1 MKVRLKTSTPRA
13 RVESPLGLVPCDWP
27 IMRLADVALKIKA
40 GATPTGGGQAYQA
53 TRTRYAL
60 IRSQNVYDRR
70 FTHEGLAFISDE
82 QASELAGSEVQARD
96 LLLNITGDGTT
107 FARAAMAPADA
118 LPACV
123 NQHVMIIRPDS
134 ERCDPGYLLAY
145 LTHPLIK
152 AYIESFNAGG
162 SRRAITKGHISS
174 FEIPLPPITEQ
185 RAIAR
190 VLGDLDD
197 KIELNRRMNAT
208 MEAMAQALFRSWF
221 VDFDPVRAKAEGRAP
236 EGMDAATAAFFPD
249 TLIESE
255 FGEIPEGWRLAP
267 LPEAIEVNPFR
278 PLSKGAIA
286 PYLDMANMP
295 TASARANEVIDRE
308 FGSGM
313 RFVDGDTL
321 VARITP
327 CLENG
332 KTCYVDFLGDGVVGW
347 GSTEYIVLR
356 PREPLPLAYAYFL
369 ARTDFFRDF
378 AKANMT
384 GTSGRQ
390 RVPADCFGKF
400 PVVVPTPDVA
410 RCFGER
416 VTSILQ
422 TMKAHDEEARSLAA
436 LRDELL
442 PRLLSGELRVPEL
455 EEVAT

>member
-1 MKVRLKTSTPRA
+1 MSDPDEIPDGWQFLSLEEAMDAIIDYRGKSPEKQTFGVPLITAKVIKGGRIIEPDEFIRETDYDDWMRRGLPLPGDVVLTTEAPLGEVAQLDNRKVALAQRVITLRGKHGVLDNTFLKFLLQSA
-13 RVESPLGLVPCDWP
+13 RV
-27 IMRLADVALKIKA
+27 
-40 GATPTGGGQAYQA
+40 Q
-53 TRTRYAL
+53 
-60 IRSQNVYDRR
+60 
-70 FTHEGLAFISDE
+70 
-82 QASELAGSEVQARD
+82 SELQARATGTTVVGIKQSELRKVS
-96 LLLNITGDGTT
+96 LLLPT
-107 FARAAMAPADA
+107 F
-118 LPACV
+118 
-123 NQHVMIIRPDS
+123 
-134 ERCDPGYLLAY
+134 
-145 LTHPLIK
+145 
-152 AYIESFNAGG
+152 
-162 SRRAITKGHISS
+162 
-174 FEIPLPPITEQ
+174 TEQ

-208 MEAMAQALFRSWF
+208 LEAMAQTLFRSWF

-236 EGMDAATAAFFPD
+236 EGMDAATAALFPD
-249 TLIESE
+249 TLIDSE
-255 FGEIPEGWRLAP
+255 CGEIPEGWRFAP
-267 LPEAIEVNPFR
+267 LTEAIEVNPFR

-332 KTCYVDFLGDGVVGW
+332 KTCYVDFLGAGVVGW

-390 RVPADCFGKF
+390 RVPAECFGKF
-400 PVVVPTPDVA
+400 PVIIPTPEVA

-416 VTSILQ
+416 VASILQ
-422 TMKAHDEEARSLAA
+422 TMKTHDDEARSLAA
-436 LRDELL
+436 MRDELL
-442 PRLLSGELRVPEL
+442 PRLLSGELPVPEL
-455 EEVAT
+455 EEAAS